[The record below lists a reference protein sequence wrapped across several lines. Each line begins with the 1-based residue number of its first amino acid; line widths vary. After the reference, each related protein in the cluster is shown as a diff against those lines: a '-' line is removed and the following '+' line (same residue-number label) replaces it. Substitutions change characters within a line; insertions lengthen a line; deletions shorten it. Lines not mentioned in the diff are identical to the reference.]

1 MKKFL
6 KTIFELNKKKSSADI
21 AFARLSATYEIK
33 KLFECF
39 KNFSENSEIRFVGGC
54 VRKILNNERVDDID
68 LATNTNPN
76 ETIQILSKN
85 NIKYIKTGIEHG
97 TVTAIIN
104 KKKFEITSLRKDIN
118 TDGRHAKVEF
128 SKDWYED
135 AKRRDFTINS
145 IYADNEGNLYDP
157 FNGKDDLKKGLV
169 KFIGDPDERIKEDYL
184 RILRYVRFFA
194 VYSLTN
200 HETEIIKSI
209 KKNISGIKKI
219 SKERLIDELKK
230 IFLSF
235 NFINI
240 SKDEFSIE
248 VLKLIFPE
256 LAKISII
263 KKFSTDMF
271 NLLSEKDFIFLLSLF
286 SIDNTDNSDYFLFK
300 HHLSNH
306 DKNRIKLLNKN
317 YSNIFDKKFLS
328 EKNLMQH
335 YYHNGKTFIIDLIDL
350 KILNSKSINKS
361 DLNLRNYFIKKEKP
375 IFPIKAKKLIEEFN
389 LTEGKKLGEKLK
401 KLENIWINNDFKL
414 SKKEIEQI
422 SKD

>member
-1 MKKFL
+1 M
-6 KTIFELNKKKSSADI
+6 
-21 AFARLSATYEIK
+21 
-33 KLFECF
+33 
-39 KNFSENSEIRFVGGC
+39 
-54 VRKILNNERVDDID
+54 
-68 LATNTNPN
+68 
-76 ETIQILSKN
+76 
-85 NIKYIKTGIEHG
+85 
-97 TVTAIIN
+97 
-104 KKKFEITSLRKDIN
+104 
-118 TDGRHAKVEF
+118 
-128 SKDWYED
+128 
-135 AKRRDFTINS
+135 
-145 IYADNEGNLYDP
+145 
-157 FNGKDDLKKGLV
+157 
-169 KFIGDPDERIKEDYL
+169 
-184 RILRYVRFFA
+184 
-194 VYSLTN
+194 
-200 HETEIIKSI
+200 
-209 KKNISGIKKI
+209 
-219 SKERLIDELKK
+219 KK

-256 LAKISII
+256 LAKITII

-300 HHLSNH
+300 YHLSNH
-306 DKNRIKLLNKN
+306 NKNRIKLLKKN

-361 DLNLRNYFIKKEKP
+361 DLNLRNYFLKKEKP